1 MTRSLRS
8 RLQQRF
14 KKRSASPPGR
24 KFKILR
30 NYRLTRSNLTDVDL
44 NETDIEEYDDNDVI
58 DYATDDYAT
67 DYETDDYE
75 VAEIAIEEDLA
86 EDPLP
91 VESEP
96 ELVVPDVGGV
106 VEPVDTGAPA
116 GGGTFDD
123 SISCDWY
130 ENYGHYESTPSTA
143 YKCGEERSFIC
154 EHPRKDFKS
163 KFSFLEN
170 FSRKKSKINQSETIL
185 FRQ

>member
-1 MTRSLRS
+1 M
-8 RLQQRF
+8 
-14 KKRSASPPGR
+14 PPTGR

-44 NETDIEEYDDNDVI
+44 NETEIEEYDDNDVI

-75 VAEIAIEEDLA
+75 VAEVAIEEDLA

-96 ELVVPDVGGV
+96 ELVVPDVGGAM
-106 VEPVDTGAPA
+106 EPVDSGPPAPA
-116 GGGTFDD
+116 GDGTFDD

-170 FSRKKSKINQSETIL
+170 FSRKKNLKSTNQKRSCSASDDK
-185 FRQ
+185 